1 MEYYPPVPTQQDY
14 EIAEKNGIPKKNVNQ
29 RVQFLGWT
37 IEKSIAEPIF
47 KSARTK
53 YKGYVEQAER
63 NGIPY
68 KTFVA
73 RVNEL
78 KWTLEEAMNTPVLN
92 IEEINKRRVK
102 KSQKISNEQFAIAK
116 SNGILKST
124 LRTRVFT
131 YKWDIERAITTPPN
145 IKHRAKKEAI

>member
-1 MEYYPPVPTQQDY
+1 MEYYPPVPTWDDY
-14 EIAEKNGIPKKNVNQ
+14 EIAKKNGIPRRNVNQ

-37 IEKSIAEPIF
+37 IERAITEPIF

-53 YKGYVEQAER
+53 YKGYVERAEK

-68 KTFVA
+68 KTFIA
-73 RVNEL
+73 RVNQL
-78 KWTLEEAMNTPVLN
+78 KWSLEEAAETHVLS
-92 IEEINKRRVK
+92 IEEINNRRLK
-102 KSQKISNEQFAIAK
+102 KKQKITNEQFAIAQ

-131 YKWDIERAITTPPN
+131 YKWDIKRAITTPPN
-145 IKHRAKKEAI
+145 IKHRAKEW